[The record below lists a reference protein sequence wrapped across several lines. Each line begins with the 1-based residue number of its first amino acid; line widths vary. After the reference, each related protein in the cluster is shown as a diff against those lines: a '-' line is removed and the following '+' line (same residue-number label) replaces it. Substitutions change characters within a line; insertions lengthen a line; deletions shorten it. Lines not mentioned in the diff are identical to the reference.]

1 MKRVV
6 FLLVLLIS
14 LSTVITSCRDEKK
27 ADNKVEKAIDKAGD
41 NIKDAADDVG
51 DAVKD
56 AADDVGDALD
66 RK

>member
-1 MKRVV
+1 MLV
-6 FLLVLLIS
+6 FLFS
-14 LSTVITSCRDEKK
+14 LSIAFTGCRDEKK

-51 DAVKD
+51 DAIED

-66 RK
+66 GK